1 MTPTLLSAFWTY
13 TLITAMTPG
22 PNNILALSSATTHGF
37 HQSTRVLAG
46 MSLGFFNRH
55 VAVCGHFV
63 FTGCYRPGSCASV
76 ELGGGGIYCLA
87 GVENRYQSNKGRR
100 ASDKTNQ
107 FLGQLCFAVCERQNH
122 FVRCYGTVDICS
134 AANTGVKLGSWRQRF
149 AGDDWD
155 VWQCVLG
162 AGGASVSAIVSP
174 VWSPV
179 EYRACTVAGLL
190 RGTHFLLTKKSGR
203 SRPLPLSNLLLKP
216 YRLSVKVRAITS
228 RCCSGVRELKRTAY
242 PDTRMVSCGYFSGCL
257 TASSRVS
264 RRRTF
269 TFRC

>member
-22 PNNILALSSATTHGF
+22 PNNILALSSATSHGF
-37 HQSTRVLAG
+37 RQSTRVLAG
-46 MSLGFFNRH
+46 MSLGFLIVMLLCAGISFSL
-55 VAVCGHFV
+55 AVIDPAAVHLLSWAGAAYIV
-63 FTGCYRPGSCASV
+63 W
-76 ELGGGGIYCLA
+76 LA
-87 GVENRYQSNKGRR
+87 WKIATSPTKEDGLQT
-100 ASDKTNQ
+100 KTNQ

-122 FVRCYGTVDICS
+122 FVRCYGTVDVCS
-134 AANTGVKLGSWRQRF
+134 AANTGAKLGSWRQRF

-179 EYRACTVAGLL
+179 KYRACPVAGLL

-203 SRPLPLSNLLLKP
+203 GRPLPLSNLLLKP

-228 RCCSGVRELKRTAY
+228 RCCSGVRELKRTA
-242 PDTRMVSCGYFSGCL
+242 
-257 TASSRVS
+257 
-264 RRRTF
+264 
-269 TFRC
+269 

>member
-22 PNNILALSSATTHGF
+22 PNNILALSSATSHGF
-37 HQSTRVLAG
+37 RQSTRVLAG
-46 MSLGFFNRH
+46 MSLGFLIVMLLCAGISFSL
-55 VAVCGHFV
+55 AVIDPAAVHLL
-63 FTGCYRPGSCASV
+63 SWA
-76 ELGGGGIYCLA
+76 GGIYRLA
-87 GVENRYQSNKGRR
+87 GVENRHQPNKGRR
-100 ASDKTNQ
+100 TSDKTNQ

-122 FVRCYGTVDICS
+122 FVRCYGTVDVCS
-134 AANTGVKLGSWRQRF
+134 AANTGAKLGSWRQRF

-179 EYRACTVAGLL
+179 KYRACPVAGLL

-203 SRPLPLSNLLLKP
+203 GRPLPLSNLLLKP

-228 RCCSGVRELKRTAY
+228 RCCSGVRELKRTA
-242 PDTRMVSCGYFSGCL
+242 
-257 TASSRVS
+257 
-264 RRRTF
+264 
-269 TFRC
+269 

>member
-37 HQSTRVLAG
+37 RQSTRVLAG
-46 MSLGFFNRH
+46 MSLGFLIVMLLCVGISFSL
-55 VAVCGHFV
+55 AV
-63 FTGCYRPGSCASV
+63 
-76 ELGGGGIYCLA
+76 ID
-87 GVENRYQSNKGRR
+87 NRYQSNKGRR
-100 ASDKTNQ
+100 TSGKTNQ
-107 FLGQLCFAVCERQNH
+107 LLGQLCFAVCERQNH
-122 FVRCYGTVDICS
+122 FVWRYGTVDVCP
-134 AANTGVKLGSWRQRF
+134 AANAGAKLGSWRQRF

-179 EYRACTVAGLL
+179 KYRAGAVAGLL
-190 RGTHFLLTKKSGR
+190 CGTHFLLKDKKKSGR
-203 SRPLPLSNLLLKP
+203 GHPLPLNNLLLKP

-228 RCCSGVRELKRTAY
+228 RCCSGVRELKRTA
-242 PDTRMVSCGYFSGCL
+242 
-257 TASSRVS
+257 
-264 RRRTF
+264 
-269 TFRC
+269 

>member
-22 PNNILALSSATTHGF
+22 PNNILALSSATSHGF
-37 HQSTRVLAG
+37 RQSTRVLAG
-46 MSLGFFNRH
+46 MSLGFLIVMLLCAGISFSL
-55 VAVCGHFV
+55 AVIDPAAVHLLSWAGAAYIV
-63 FTGCYRPGSCASV
+63 W
-76 ELGGGGIYCLA
+76 LA
-87 GVENRYQSNKGRR
+87 WKIATSPTKEDGLQAK
-100 ASDKTNQ
+100 
-107 FLGQLCFAVCERQNH
+107 RQNH
-122 FVRCYGTVDICS
+122 FVRCYGTVDVCS

-179 EYRACTVAGLL
+179 KYRACPVAGLL

-203 SRPLPLSNLLLKP
+203 GRPLPLSNLLLKP

-228 RCCSGVRELKRTAY
+228 RCCSGVRELKRTA
-242 PDTRMVSCGYFSGCL
+242 
-257 TASSRVS
+257 
-264 RRRTF
+264 
-269 TFRC
+269 

>member
-22 PNNILALSSATTHGF
+22 PNNILALSSATSHGF
-37 HQSTRVLAG
+37 RQNTRVLAG
-46 MSLGFFNRH
+46 MSLGFLIVMLLCAGISFSL
-55 VAVCGHFV
+55 AVID
-63 FTGCYRPGSCASV
+63 PGSGTPF

-87 GVENRYQSNKGRR
+87 GVENRHQPNKGRR
-100 ASDKTNQ
+100 TSDKTNQ

-122 FVRCYGTVDICS
+122 FVRCYGTVDVCS
-134 AANTGVKLGSWRQRF
+134 AANTGAKLGSWRQRF

-179 EYRACTVAGLL
+179 KYRACPVAGLL

-203 SRPLPLSNLLLKP
+203 GRPLPLSNLLLKP

-228 RCCSGVRELKRTAY
+228 RCCSGVRELKRTA
-242 PDTRMVSCGYFSGCL
+242 
-257 TASSRVS
+257 
-264 RRRTF
+264 
-269 TFRC
+269 

>member
-22 PNNILALSSATTHGF
+22 PNNILALSSATSHGF
-37 HQSTRVLAG
+37 RQSTRVLAG
-46 MSLGFFNRH
+46 MSLGFLIVMLLCAGISFSL
-55 VAVCGHFV
+55 AVIDPAAVHLL
-63 FTGCYRPGSCASV
+63 SWA
-76 ELGGGGIYCLA
+76 
-87 GVENRYQSNKGRR
+87 NKGRR
-100 ASDKTNQ
+100 TSGKTNQ
-107 FLGQLCFAVCERQNH
+107 LLGQLCFAVCERQNH
-122 FVRCYGTVDICS
+122 FVRCYGTVDVCS
-134 AANTGVKLGSWRQRF
+134 AANTGAKLGSWRQRF

-179 EYRACTVAGLL
+179 KYRACPVAGLL

-203 SRPLPLSNLLLKP
+203 GRPLPLSNLLLKP

-228 RCCSGVRELKRTAY
+228 RCCSGVRELKRTA
-242 PDTRMVSCGYFSGCL
+242 
-257 TASSRVS
+257 
-264 RRRTF
+264 
-269 TFRC
+269 

>member
-22 PNNILALSSATTHGF
+22 PNNILALSSATSHGF
-37 HQSTRVLAG
+37 RQSTRVLAG
-46 MSLGFFNRH
+46 MSLGFLIVMLLCAGISFSL
-55 VAVCGHFV
+55 AVIDPAAVHLF
-63 FTGCYRPGSCASV
+63 

-87 GVENRYQSNKGRR
+87 GVENRHQPNKGRR
-100 ASDKTNQ
+100 TSDKTNQ

-122 FVRCYGTVDICS
+122 FVRCYGTVDVCS
-134 AANTGVKLGSWRQRF
+134 AANTGAKLGSWRQRF

-179 EYRACTVAGLL
+179 EYRACTVASLL

-228 RCCSGVRELKRTAY
+228 RCCSGVRELKRTA
-242 PDTRMVSCGYFSGCL
+242 
-257 TASSRVS
+257 
-264 RRRTF
+264 
-269 TFRC
+269 

>member
-22 PNNILALSSATTHGF
+22 PNNILALSSATSHGF
-37 HQSTRVLAG
+37 RQSTRVLAG
-46 MSLGFFNRH
+46 MSLGFLIVMLLCAGISFSL
-55 VAVCGHFV
+55 AVID
-63 FTGCYRPGSCASV
+63 PA
-76 ELGGGGIYCLA
+76 
-87 GVENRYQSNKGRR
+87 
-100 ASDKTNQ
+100 
-107 FLGQLCFAVCERQNH
+107 AVH
-122 FVRCYGTVDICS
+122 
-134 AANTGVKLGSWRQRF
+134 LLSWRQRF

-179 EYRACTVAGLL
+179 KYRACPVAGLL

-203 SRPLPLSNLLLKP
+203 GRPLPLSNLLLKP

-228 RCCSGVRELKRTAY
+228 RCCSGVRELKRTA
-242 PDTRMVSCGYFSGCL
+242 
-257 TASSRVS
+257 
-264 RRRTF
+264 
-269 TFRC
+269 

>member
-22 PNNILALSSATTHGF
+22 PNNILALSSATSHGF
-37 HQSTRVLAG
+37 RQSTRVLAG
-46 MSLGFFNRH
+46 MSLGFLIVMLLCAGISFSL
-55 VAVCGHFV
+55 AVIDPAAVHLF
-63 FTGCYRPGSCASV
+63 

-87 GVENRYQSNKGRR
+87 GVENRHQPNKGRR
-100 ASDKTNQ
+100 TSGKTNQ
-107 FLGQLCFAVCERQNH
+107 LLGQLCFAVCERQNH
-122 FVRCYGTVDICS
+122 FVRCYGTVDVCS
-134 AANTGVKLGSWRQRF
+134 AANTGAKLGSWRQRF

-179 EYRACTVAGLL
+179 KYRACPVAGLL

-203 SRPLPLSNLLLKP
+203 GRPLPLSNLLLKP

-228 RCCSGVRELKRTAY
+228 RCCSGVRELKRTA
-242 PDTRMVSCGYFSGCL
+242 
-257 TASSRVS
+257 
-264 RRRTF
+264 
-269 TFRC
+269 

>member
-37 HQSTRVLAG
+37 RQSTRVLAG
-46 MSLGFFNRH
+46 MSLGFLI
-55 VAVCGHFV
+55 VMLLCAGIS
-63 FTGCYRPGSCASV
+63 FTGCYRPGSSASV

-87 GVENRYQSNKGRR
+87 GVENRYQSNKGRW

-122 FVRCYGTVDICS
+122 FVWHYSTVDVCP
-134 AANTGVKLGSWRQRF
+134 AANAGAKLDNWRQRF

-162 AGGASVSAIVSP
+162 AGGAPVSAIVSP

-179 EYRACTVAGLL
+179 KYRARAAAGLL
-190 RGTHFLLTKKSGR
+190 CGTHFLLMKKAEEVALFR
-203 SRPLPLSNLLLKP
+203 LVTCYLS
-216 YRLSVKVRAITS
+216 
-228 RCCSGVRELKRTAY
+228 
-242 PDTRMVSCGYFSGCL
+242 L
-257 TASSRVS
+257 TG
-264 RRRTF
+264 F
-269 TFRC
+269 Q